1 MRQQHHHY
9 REHTALGIR
18 EVAWDN
24 DVFLLQV
31 ALCTLDPDTVLA
43 TFLDRFALLDW
54 FSGNMDHPVY
64 THPAAG
70 MAEEF
75 LLLLITCLTEPAN
88 LCAWSEKRFV
98 RREIVHALVLGATT
112 YSDLI
117 KKLPERVNESVH
129 LATTLEQVATFRR
142 PETNN
147 DLGMYELRSE
157 CFAEVDALFHH
168 YSRNQKQEVEDLL
181 ERRWRKAHG
190 AKKEYLHVPKPMEV
204 PPGPYAGLPLVYR
217 SELIPH
223 IVHST
228 LWNLVPLHRLANK
241 EGSTDGKTRE
251 SQESVLELALH
262 LAMLCLQQE
271 PETFARVA
279 GHEAF
284 VPDWTLVRLLCSIE
298 DEELF
303 RTIKPRVAWCLDA
316 CRVFCETEV
325 VRWRVVPPPVPAKT
339 ESAGAARKSKAASR
353 QAAIMSRFTKDQQA
367 FLEAHGDED
376 DEDDDMD
383 LGRAEADIV
392 YGACMVCQEECTSS
406 LACGCLAMIQP
417 SKLIRRAPAG
427 QLFSVDE
434 ALLLPDSLDQTIEL
448 ASVDAPSSPASY
460 PRNSF
465 RFGLHTSTCGHLM
478 HLACFEGYTKT
489 TENRHHAQAARNHPE
504 NVARKEF
511 NCPLCKS
518 LGNVLLPMQN
528 PYDRPTKP
536 VKSDELPLRDWLR
549 FINLEAL
556 RDVPDTS
563 LMFTHRTET
572 GELPPLYADA
582 AQTVNFPEQEQTPL
596 FESTKKML
604 GELYAV
610 VRPISQQSVHLRPKS
625 LPETVVQDRPAQGIY
640 LPDELVA
647 YTLAGLEVTQRG
659 QASPGTSV
667 ADSLNGSTSQLLKCL
682 LGSLRHATAF
692 NLGGAQG
699 LTSARYG
706 LFARLLPDWYRDHKT
721 SSALLLR
728 DPLGILVEGA
738 AIAYEYLQPILIL
751 TFYAELCRAVLGL
764 LHLVRSFPGRP
775 AAWLKTQEVD
785 AAEARAVFGDVKLLV
800 GGMCAHSRI
809 LQFEF
814 AEYLLCLPDD
824 VLARLLYAFTLPFL
838 RRAAL
843 LHRVVK
849 LNSTPSSS
857 LLHLGASA
865 VAGDDG
871 IDAKDGT
878 QGEYRRL
885 LAQLHIP
892 SPAGTL
898 SPPAGKEVEPFA
910 SAISD
915 TVSSYLKQFSA
926 TYGPRSPSSLIELEY
941 PSIYQLARLP
951 SSLEGVFAT
960 YGRRECAS
968 CRTIPSAMAVC
979 LFCGEGVCV
988 GVSCCREDVWG
999 GAEGLGEC
1007 NLHMRRY
1014 VRLRT
1019 PSRNLLFRA
1028 KPLAPAY

>member
-31 ALCTLDPDTVLA
+31 ALCVLDPDLVLA
-43 TFLDRFALLDW
+43 TFLDRFSLRDW

-64 THPAAG
+64 AHPAAG

-75 LLLLITCLTEPAN
+75 LLLLITCLTEPAS
-88 LCAWSEKRFV
+88 LCAWSEERFV
-98 RREIVHALVLGATT
+98 RREIVHALVLGPTT

-129 LATTLEQVATFRR
+129 LATTIDEVATFRR

-147 DLGMYELRSE
+147 DLGLYELKDG
-157 CFAEVDALFHH
+157 CYAEVDALFHH
-168 YSRNQKQEVEDLL
+168 YSRNQKQEVEDIL
-181 ERRWRKAHG
+181 ERRFKKAHG
-190 AKKEYLHVPKPMEV
+190 AKAEYLHVPTPMDT
-204 PPGPYAGLPLVYR
+204 PPGPYATLPLVYR
-217 SELIPH
+217 SKILPH

-228 LWNLVPLHRLANK
+228 LWNLIPLHRLANK

-262 LAMLCLQQE
+262 LAMLCLQME
-271 PETFARVA
+271 PVLFANHAA
-279 GHEAF
+279 GEEYA
-284 VPDWTLVRLLCSIE
+284 PGWTLVRLLCSIE
-298 DEELF
+298 DEDLF
-303 RTIKPRVAWCLDA
+303 RTIRPRVAWCLDMCA
-316 CRVFCETEV
+316 VRTPDEV
-325 VRWRVVPPPVPAKT
+325 TRWRVVPAPVPAKT

-353 QAAIMSRFTKDQQA
+353 QAAIMSRFTRDQQA
-367 FLEAHGDED
+367 FLDAHGDEED
-376 DEDDDMD
+376 DDDMD
-383 LGRAEADIV
+383 LGGEDADIV

-417 SKLIRRAPAG
+417 SKLIRHAPLNQPFA
-427 QLFSVDE
+427 VDE
-434 ALLLPDSLDQTIEL
+434 ALLVPPSLDRAIDPAAVT
-448 ASVDAPSSPASY
+448 APSSPVSF
-460 PRNSF
+460 PRGSF
-465 RFGLHTSTCGHLM
+465 RFGMHTSTCGHLM

-549 FINLEAL
+549 FINTEAL

-582 AQTVNFPEQEQTPL
+582 AQAVNFSDHEATPL
-596 FESTKKML
+596 FESTRKML
-604 GELYAV
+604 GELFAV

-625 LPETVVQDRPAQGIY
+625 LPETVVQDRPAQGMY

-647 YTLAGLEVTQRG
+647 YTLAGIEVTQRG
-659 QASPGTSV
+659 QQPPGASV

-706 LFARLLPDWYRDHKT
+706 LFARLLPDWYRDNKMT
-721 SSALLLR
+721 SALLLR

-738 AIAYEYLQPILIL
+738 AIAFEYLQPILIL
-751 TFYAELCRAVLGL
+751 TYYAELCRAVLGL
-764 LHLVRSFPGRP
+764 LHLVRSFSGRP
-775 AAWLKTQEVD
+775 ASWLKPPPDVD
-785 AAEARAVFGDVKLLV
+785 ATEARAVFGNVKHLV

-849 LNSTPSSS
+849 SNSAPTSN
-857 LLHLGASA
+857 LLGLGAAADDASA
-865 VAGDDG
+865 A
-871 IDAKDGT
+871 

-892 SPAGTL
+892 SPAATL

-910 SAISD
+910 GAISD
-915 TVSSYLKQFSA
+915 TVSSYLKQYSA
-926 TYGPRSPSSLIELEY
+926 CYGPRSQSSFVQLEY
-941 PSIYQLARLP
+941 PSVYQLARLP
-951 SSLEGVFAT
+951 QSLEGVFAT
-960 YGRRECAS
+960 YGRKECAT
-968 CRTIPSAMAVC
+968 CQTIPSAMAVC

-1007 NLHMRRY
+1007 NLHMR
-1014 VRLRT
+1014 
-1019 PSRNLLFRA
+1019 
-1028 KPLAPAY
+1028 K